1 MDLAS
6 KRLHLSNP
14 MCSVSGTWGIAVI
27 ALYAGFEDAAHC
39 GGDRMQRRKNPVS
52 LMCGIF
58 EADFSTAY
66 IYPHVPLTL
75 HMGLLRCGLF
85 EAKMAK
91 TFICTFN

>member
-1 MDLAS
+1 
-6 KRLHLSNP
+6 
-14 MCSVSGTWGIAVI
+14 
-27 ALYAGFEDAAHC
+27 
-39 GGDRMQRRKNPVS
+39 MQRRKNPVS

-58 EADFSTAY
+58 EADVSTAY
-66 IYPHVPLTL
+66 IYPNVPLTL